1 MDPSSGSPPPP
12 SDNEAATQHLKSLLG
27 FFGVGVGASSSTT
40 AASAA
45 AAPVV
50 VGGAGDAATSN
61 NGAKMENGDI
71 KDSLTNGVANP
82 TSPDL
87 AQTDSLSSNRGG
99 EASASP
105 LETGASDS
113 FCGVVD
119 QTNSSSA
126 DSSAEKVIKSSPTT
140 TTTSRAAGFSAAPLP
155 TPATPP
161 KNHDCSPGA
170 KSERIELSGADEGNF
185 YAISGERVE
194 IVASEERTGRTPGS
208 NKVRARDRRR
218 RFALNRP
225 IGHCRMSCG

>member
-27 FFGVGVGASSSTT
+27 FFGVGVGAST
-40 AASAA
+40 A

-50 VGGAGDAATSN
+50 DGGGSAGDAATLN
-61 NGAKMENGDI
+61 NGVKMENGDI
-71 KDSLTNGVANP
+71 KDSLTNGVSNP

-87 AQTDSLSSNRGG
+87 AQTDSSSSNRLG
-99 EASASP
+99 EASVSP

-113 FCGVVD
+113 FCGVID

-126 DSSAEKVIKSSPTT
+126 DSSAEKVIKSNPTS
-140 TTTSRAAGFSAAPLP
+140 TTSRAAGFSAAPRAS

-161 KNHDCSPGA
+161 KNHDCSPGG

-194 IVASEERTGRTPGS
+194 IVASEEKTGRTPGS
-208 NKVRARDRRR
+208 NKVYTRDRRR
-218 RFALNRP
+218 RLDLTCSV
-225 IGHCRMSCG
+225 IKSLLTDE